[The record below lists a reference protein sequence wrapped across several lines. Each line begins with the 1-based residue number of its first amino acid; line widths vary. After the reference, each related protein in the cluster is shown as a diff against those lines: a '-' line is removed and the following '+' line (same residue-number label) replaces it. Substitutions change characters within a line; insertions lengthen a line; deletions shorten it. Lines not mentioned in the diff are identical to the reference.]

1 MEGGRQD
8 RFLGKQIFKIK
19 DPHIFELV
27 KSPPGADSEVLAA
40 CLLAVFGVLWLARA
54 PSSNYMGTS
63 A

>member
-1 MEGGRQD
+1 MEGS
-8 RFLGKQIFKIK
+8 GKRSISWQANFKN
-19 DPHIFELV
+19 FELV

-40 CLLAVFGVLWLARA
+40 CLLPVFGVLWLARA